1 MLKQKLQDAI
11 NEQIA
16 YEIYSALIYK
26 AMQAYFAAED
36 LPGFANWMDVQYQEE
51 LFHANKFFT
60 YVCDAGGRAAM
71 LPFPGARNDFT
82 SPLEAFRETLEHEQE
97 VTRRICKLM
106 DLAREENDHAAQ
118 IMLQWFIT
126 EQVEEESNASLII
139 RKLERVEGDG
149 RGLLMLDQ
157 ELAQRV
163 FTPPVGAA

>member
-1 MLKQKLQDAI
+1 MLSEKLQNAI

-16 YEIYSALIYK
+16 FEIHSALLYK
-26 AMQAYFAAED
+26 AMQAYFEAED
-36 LPGFANWMDVQYQEE
+36 LPGFANWMNVQFQEE

-60 YVCDAGGRAAM
+60 YVGDAGGRARI
-71 LPFPGARNDFT
+71 LPIEEPRNDYT
-82 SPLEAFRETLEHEQE
+82 SPLEVFRATLEHEQE
-97 VTRRICKLM
+97 ITSRIGRLM
-106 DLAREENDHAAQ
+106 DLARAENDHAAQ

-126 EQVEEESNASLII
+126 EQVEEEASAGLVI

-163 FTPPVGAA
+163 YTPPTGA

>member
-1 MLKQKLQDAI
+1 MLSEKLQDAI
-11 NEQIA
+11 NDQISF
-16 YEIYSALIYK
+16 EIYSALTYK
-26 AMQAYFAAED
+26 AMQAYFEAED

-51 LFHANKFFT
+51 LFHANRFFT
-60 YVCDAGGRAAM
+60 YVCDAGGRAVM
-71 LPFPGARNDFT
+71 LPIAGARNDYA
-82 SPLEAFRETLEHEQE
+82 SPLEAFRETLVHEQE
-97 VTRRICKLM
+97 VTARIGKIM

-126 EQVEEESNASLII
+126 EQVEEEASAGLII

-163 FTPPVGAA
+163 FTPPAAA